1 MRIKYLILPVF
12 LLSACGESADSTTT
26 KTSAPRAETAPIVK
40 TASTLTPM
48 ERGAKLYKRCR
59 ACHTL
64 GEGGKHKV
72 GPNLWNI
79 YGAKAGAKEGFNYS
93 KVMAASE
100 IIWDDES
107 LDAYIK
113 KPSEF
118 MKGNRMSFVG
128 IKKAEDREALLLYMK
143 AQTTPETPLQ

>member
-1 MRIKYLILPVF
+1 MPSKYFIFPAILLVT
-12 LLSACGESADSTTT
+12 ACGGEKSST
-26 KTSAPRAETAPIVK
+26 SDHPAPKAETASIVK
-40 TASTLTPM
+40 TAASLTPM

-64 GEGGKHKV
+64 DEGGKHKV
-72 GPNLWNI
+72 GPNLWGV
-79 YGAKAGAKEGFNYS
+79 YGAKAGSKEGFTYS

-100 IIWDDES
+100 VIWDDET

-128 IKKAEDREALLLYMK
+128 IKKAEDRDAVLLYMK
-143 AQTTPETPLQ
+143 SKTTPQ

>member
-12 LLSACGESADSTTT
+12 LLTACGGSEVSTPASTP
-26 KTSAPRAETAPIVK
+26 APKAQTAPIVQ
-40 TASTLTPM
+40 TASAATPM
-48 ERGAKLYKRCR
+48 ERGAKLFKRCK

-64 GEGGKHKV
+64 DEDGKHKI

-79 YGAKAGAKEGFNYS
+79 YGATAGKKEGFNYS
-93 KVMAASE
+93 KVMAASD
-100 IIWDDES
+100 IIWDDAT

-128 IKKAEDREALLLYMK
+128 IKKVEDRAALLLYMK
-143 AQTTPETPLQ
+143 AQTTP

>member
-1 MRIKYLILPVF
+1 MHAKHMILPVI
-12 LLSACGESADSTTT
+12 LLTACGGGSES
-26 KTSAPRAETAPIVK
+26 TSSSSPAPKVETAPVVQTAK
-40 TASTLTPM
+40 TVTPM

-64 GEGGKHKV
+64 EDGGKHKV
-72 GPNLWNI
+72 GPNLWAI
-79 YGAKAGAKEGFNYS
+79 YGAKAGSKEGFNYS

-100 IIWDDES
+100 VVWDEAT
-107 LDAYIK
+107 LDAYLK

-128 IKKAEDREALLLYMK
+128 LKKQEDRDALQVYLKAE
-143 AQTTPETPLQ
+143 TTPQ

>member
-1 MRIKYLILPVF
+1 MRAKYMILLTI
-12 LLSACGESADSTTT
+12 LLAACVGGGESTSISTPTP
-26 KTSAPRAETAPIVK
+26 KAETAPIVQ
-40 TASTLTPM
+40 TAAKATPM
-48 ERGAKLYKRCR
+48 ERGAKLYKRCK

-64 GEGGKHKV
+64 EDGGKHKV
-72 GPNLWNI
+72 GPNLWDI

-100 IIWDDES
+100 IIWDDET

-143 AQTTPETPLQ
+143 AQTTPKTTPQ

>member
-1 MRIKYLILPVF
+1 MNVKYLILPII
-12 LLSACGESADSTTT
+12 LLSACGGASESSTAA
-26 KTSAPRAETAPIVK
+26 APVVKAKTAPIVQ
-40 TASTLTPM
+40 TASKRTPM
-48 ERGAKLYKRCR
+48 ERGAKLYKRCK

-64 GEGGKHKV
+64 EDGGKHKV

-79 YGAKAGAKEGFNYS
+79 YGAQAGTKDGFNYS

-100 IIWDDES
+100 VIWDDAT

-128 IKKAEDREALLLYMK
+128 IKKAEDRAALLLYMK
-143 AQTTPETPLQ
+143 EQTTP

>member
-1 MRIKYLILPVF
+1 MHAKYMFLPVI
-12 LLSACGESADSTTT
+12 LLTACGGGGES
-26 KTSAPRAETAPIVK
+26 TSAPTPATKVETAPIVQ
-40 TASTLTPM
+40 TASTVTPM
-48 ERGAKLYKRCR
+48 ERGAKLYKRCK

-64 GEGGKHKV
+64 EEGGKHKV
-72 GPNLWNI
+72 GPNLWAV

-93 KVMAASE
+93 KVMADSE
-100 IIWDDES
+100 VIWDDTT

-128 IKKAEDREALLLYMK
+128 IKKQEDRDALLLYLK
-143 AQTTPETPLQ
+143 AETTP